1 MSFNLWNGF
10 QTWRMATTASNMSKL
25 RFEIVHFLVILVLIL
40 LNVGGCGG
48 QPLSLKSI
56 PKVKRQMPLPSEH
69 TQAPILTQWT
79 VFVGHLGFQSITNQ
93 YERRCSTFTKKFV
106 SKHSLRAYKLLGSCR
121 HCS

>member
-1 MSFNLWNGF
+1 
-10 QTWRMATTASNMSKL
+10 MSKL

-48 QPLSLKSI
+48 QPLNLKSI
-56 PKVKRQMPLPSEH
+56 PKVKIQMPLPSEH

-93 YERRCSTFTKKFV
+93 YKRPCIWES
-106 SKHSLRAYKLLGSCR
+106 SKLGRVQNSGEFKTWESD
-121 HCS
+121 HI

>member
-1 MSFNLWNGF
+1 
-10 QTWRMATTASNMSKL
+10 MATTASNMSKL

-48 QPLSLKSI
+48 QPLNLKSI
-56 PKVKRQMPLPSEH
+56 PKVKIQMPLPSEH

-93 YERRCSTFTKKFV
+93 YERRCTLDETYIF
-106 SKHSLRAYKLLGSCR
+106 
-121 HCS
+121 

>member
-48 QPLSLKSI
+48 QPLNLKSI
-56 PKVKRQMPLPSEH
+56 PKVKIQMPLPSEH
-69 TQAPILTQWT
+69 TQAPTLTQWI

-93 YERRCSTFTKKFV
+93 YKRP
-106 SKHSLRAYKLLGSCR
+106 
-121 HCS
+121 